1 MHKEI
6 GRVKDV
12 YVGFEDHGL
21 FCYMVSFEFGGSE
34 QSYGPFSI
42 ASNSKAMQRGDGWP
56 DETLSR
62 GMRKFVELHE
72 FFKVDTLA
80 KAVGKYIEVERES
93 SFSIIER
100 IHRLPVDG
108 GAVFDA
114 QK

>member
-1 MHKEI
+1 VNKEI

-21 FCYMVSFEFGGSE
+21 FCYMVNIEFDGSA
-34 QSYGPFSI
+34 QSYGPFI
-42 ASNSKAMQRGDGWP
+42 LASNSAAMKRGDWP
-56 DETLSR
+56 DESLSR
-62 GMRKFVELHE
+62 GMHKLVELHE
-72 FFKVDTLA
+72 FFKVQTLSGA
-80 KAVGKYIEVERES
+80 TGKYIEVEREHPYS
-93 SFSIIER
+93 NIER